1 MTWSINIQY
10 KNSPCAHSINFKNR
24 RLEYKVKL
32 LYNCF
37 IKIKITVNIEQLE
50 KKIDFNA
57 ISNR

>member
-24 RLEYKVKL
+24 RLEYKVML

-37 IKIKITVNIEQLE
+37 MKFKLQLTLNNW
-50 KKIDFNA
+50 KKK
-57 ISNR
+57 